1 MFLFPFVHSDS
12 SQRKPLSLQEDVS
25 ASVVVNKANRISAKE
40 RITMLLRTAIDNQ
53 AVTCQILSRG
63 TTTSS
68 HSDQPLIL
76 EDH

>member
-40 RITMLLRTAIDNQ
+40 RITMLRTAIDNQ

-76 EDH
+76 GDR